1 MKVALKSLTFDAGAL
16 QNIIQLRSLRKLGFS
31 QLWVCRPPP
40 PPPKVADHKIHWEYV
55 SEHFKT
61 KKKIY
66 KGNFLQRKKKFTKE
80 IFFSS
85 KFFFRRFFFLAMLFR
100 FVAGFARVRIEDSRL
115 TGSRSTAC
123 YSLQATLF
131 WFVKMETSLWTF
143 CNQHF
148 FSKNHFFEW
157 LATFGGGSYIFNMH
171 FRRKC

>member
-1 MKVALKSLTFDAGAL
+1 MKVALKSLKKPYFWCW
-16 QNIIQLRSLRKLGFS
+16 SLTKYNSAEITKKIGFS
-31 QLWVCRPPP
+31 QLWVCRPPPP

-61 KKKIY
+61 KKK
-66 KGNFLQRKKKFTKE
+66 NLQRKFFFFK
-80 IFFSS
+80 IFFCL
-85 KFFFRRFFFLAMLFR
+85 FFFFLAMLFR

-143 CNQHF
+143 CNQNF
-148 FSKNHFFEW
+148 FKKSLF
-157 LATFGGGSYIFNMH
+157 
-171 FRRKC
+171 